1 MQAMIGGNV
10 VARTE
15 AQRRA
20 AKKYNSTHT
29 DQIRFDAPKG
39 FKERVQQAAQAEGV
53 STSFYMRRA
62 ILEALERSHAA
73 AEGKGS
79 E

>member
-1 MQAMIGGNV
+1 MV
-10 VARTE
+10 SE
-15 AQRRA
+15 
-20 AKKYNSTHT
+20 AKKRANKKYSDAHI
-29 DQIRFDAPKG
+29 DQIRFDAPRG

-62 ILEALERSHAA
+62 ILEALERSQAG
-73 AEGKGS
+73 AEEEGS

>member
-1 MQAMIGGNV
+1 MV
-10 VARTE
+10 SE
-15 AQRRA
+15 
-20 AKKYNSTHT
+20 AKKRANKKYSDAHI

-53 STSFYMRRA
+53 STSLFMRRA
-62 ILEALERSHAA
+62 ILEALERSQVG

-79 E
+79 D

>member
-1 MQAMIGGNV
+1 MPLS
-10 VARTE
+10 E
-15 AQRRA
+15 
-20 AKKYNSTHT
+20 AKKRANHKYSATHR

>member
-1 MQAMIGGNV
+1 M
-10 VARTE
+10 ARTE

-20 AKKYNSTHT
+20 AKKYNSIHT
-29 DQIRFDAPKG
+29 DQIRFDAPRG

-62 ILEALERSHAA
+62 ILEALERSQVG

-79 E
+79 D

>member
-1 MQAMIGGNV
+1 MV
-10 VARTE
+10 SE
-15 AQRRA
+15 AKRRA
-20 AKKYNSTHT
+20 NKKYSDAHI

-53 STSFYMRRA
+53 STSLYMRRA
-62 ILEALERSHAA
+62 ILEALERSQAG
-73 AEGKGS
+73 AEEKGS

>member
-1 MQAMIGGNV
+1 MAKTDAQKRAI
-10 VARTE
+10 RKYTE
-15 AQRRA
+15 
-20 AKKYNSTHT
+20 THI
-29 DQIRFDAPKG
+29 DQIRFDAPRG

-62 ILEALERSHAA
+62 ILEALERSQVG

>member
-1 MQAMIGGNV
+1 MV
-10 VARTE
+10 SD
-15 AQRRA
+15 
-20 AKKYNSTHT
+20 AKKRANRKYSDAHI
-29 DQIRFDAPKG
+29 DQIRFDAPRG

-62 ILEALERSHAA
+62 ILEALERSQVG
-73 AEGKGS
+73 AEEEGS